1 MNKIDITISRTFHDW
16 LLGYN
21 EGVLNEMYQ
30 LHKVTWS
37 ISGPTFRD
45 VGTFYR
51 SWLQDAQLGF
61 IQAGKDNG
69 IDLLI
74 RYRK

>member
-1 MNKIDITISRTFHDW
+1 MNKVDITLSRPFHDW
-16 LLGYN
+16 LLDHN
-21 EGVLNEMYQ
+21 KEELNSMYQ

-37 ISGPTFRD
+37 LSGPTFRD

-51 SWLQDAQLGF
+51 SWVQDAQLAF
-61 IQAGKDNG
+61 IRAGKSNG
-69 IDLLI
+69 IDLHI

>member
-1 MNKIDITISRTFHDW
+1 MNKVDITMSRPFHDW

-21 EGVLNEMYQ
+21 DKELNSLYK

-45 VGTFYR
+45 VGVFYR
-51 SWLQDAQLGF
+51 SWLQDAHLAYCQL
-61 IQAGKDNG
+61 GKDNG